1 MSVKTMMVAVT
12 FDTDDATA
20 VGIAGAMQALDA
32 VRRALR
38 FQTLVCDGQP
48 GTIEDWLAFDRV
60 VGRPTPKY
68 LQEFPD
74 YGEYIELPKG
84 WVDQSWHN
92 DACPSFFHPAKRTVL
107 FLDYAD
113 PKKREHPGN
122 FRYRAYAADEDGGCL
137 GGADE
142 WQVEG
147 DDLHQVLGQL
157 EYHARQPSY
166 E

>member
-12 FDTDDATA
+12 FDTDDVSAQGMATA
-20 VGIAGAMQALDA
+20 LSGLDA

-48 GTIEDWLAFDRV
+48 GTIEDWLAFDRI

-92 DACPSFFHPAKRTVL
+92 DACPSFFHPAKRAVL

-113 PKKREHPGN
+113 PKKRELTGN
-122 FRYRAYAADEDGGCL
+122 CRYGAYAADEDGGRID
-137 GGADE
+137 GGWE
-142 WQVEG
+142 VEG